1 MAFLTQNPTLPQVV
15 VKLAFSA
22 GSAHD
27 PKGKEGLAALTAS
40 MIAEAGSRGMR
51 IDEIKKSLYPFAG
64 SFGAQADKEL
74 TTFTAVIHRDNWK
87 TLADT
92 ALLQL
97 SEPGFRDEDFKRLKD
112 TQLNALT
119 QNLRNFNEE
128 ELGKEVLQDAIF
140 AGTPYGHPVLG
151 TVAGITAITLDDV
164 KAFAKAAYT
173 RAALI
178 AGVSGDAPKEYLDRV
193 KAELGKLPA
202 GPALPPP
209 SGVVARRPSGL
220 EVEIVQKETRA
231 TAISFG
237 APIEVTRAHPD
248 YAALS
253 VAKVWLGEHRSS
265 QSHLYQRIR
274 ELRGMNYG
282 DYAYI
287 EAFPRGM
294 FQFFPD
300 PNVPRRSQ
308 LFEVWIRPV
317 VPENARMALRIALFE
332 VGRLIKNGLTEEDFQ
347 ATREYLMKNVYL
359 LTSTQEQQLGYAI
372 DSKWYGIPDFTTMMR
387 ERLAKLT
394 RAEVNAALR
403 KHFSAKDLSVVIITK
418 EADALKAKLLADD
431 ASTITYDSEKPKE
444 VTDEDKVIGSLKL
457 GLKPASVRITP
468 VEDVFAK

>member
-1 MAFLTQNPTLPQVV
+1 M
-15 VKLAFSA
+15 
-22 GSAHD
+22 
-27 PKGKEGLAALTAS
+27 
-40 MIAEAGSRGMR
+40 
-51 IDEIKKSLYPFAG
+51 
-64 SFGAQADKEL
+64 
-74 TTFTAVIHRDNWK
+74 
-87 TLADT
+87 
-92 ALLQL
+92 
-97 SEPGFRDEDFKRLKD
+97 
-112 TQLNALT
+112 
-119 QNLRNFNEE
+119 
-128 ELGKEVLQDAIF
+128 
-140 AGTPYGHPVLG
+140 
-151 TVAGITAITLDDV
+151 AGINAITLEDV

-178 AGVSGDAPKEYLDRV
+178 AGVSGDVPAQYLDRV
-193 KAELGKLPA
+193 KSELGKLPA

-209 SGVVARRPSGL
+209 AGVVARRPSGL

-237 APIEVTRAHPD
+237 APIGVTRAHPD

-300 PNVPRRSQ
+300 PNIPRRSQ

-317 VPENARMALRIALFE
+317 VPENAQMALRIALFE
-332 VGRLIKNGLTEEDFQ
+332 VGKLIRNGLTEADFQ

-359 LTSTQEQQLGYAI
+359 LTATQEQQLGYAI

-387 ERLAKLT
+387 EHLSKLT
-394 RAEVNAALR
+394 RAEVNAAI
-403 KHFSAKDLSVVIITK
+403 KNYFSAKDLAVVIVTK
-418 EADALKAKLLADD
+418 DAAGLKEKLLSD
-431 ASTITYDSEKPKE
+431 AVSTIKYDSEKARA
-444 VTDEDKVIGSLKL
+444 VYQEDKVIGAFKL
-457 GLKPASVRITP
+457 GMKPEKVTISP